1 MSIVEL
7 CIRTAATKAA
17 RPCRRIYPK
26 GTQTFGRVPAFLRLF
41 LFDAVKTNNL
51 FLERNKNSNTCRSFL
66 FRFAFRGARLS
77 PILGRGDGA
86 ISLFL
91 FRCVLFRG
99 QTRCGRCKSRGRCG
113 KSGLFSAENG
123 GLFGQSPLLFSFPRA
138 EGNAPC
144 ALRGEKCP
152 LEGRSGGARRRFRA
166 WGCIGEPIYK
176 EGGALFGTETLCI
189 SRKALNS
196 QLVKNTFGS
205 ACAHR

>member
-91 FRCVLFRG
+91 FRCALFRA
-99 QTRCGRCKSRGRCG
+99 QTWSGRCKSGGRSG
-113 KSGLFSAENG
+113 KSCLFLAENSGLFD
-123 GLFGQSPLLFSFPRA
+123 QSPLLFSVPRA
-138 EGNAPC
+138 EGSAPC
-144 ALRGEKCP
+144 ALRGEKP
-152 LEGRSGGARRRFRA
+152 PVEGRSGGARRCFRA
-166 WGCIGEPIYK
+166 WG
-176 EGGALFGTETLCI
+176 A
-189 SRKALNS
+189 
-196 QLVKNTFGS
+196 S
-205 ACAHR
+205 ASPYIRRAVRFI

>member
-86 ISLFL
+86 ISLFCSAVRFFAPKRGAVGAKVVDAAEKWAVFGRKQWG
-91 FRCVLFRG
+91 FRP
-99 QTRCGRCKSRGRCG
+99 KSTAF
-113 KSGLFSAENG
+113 FS
-123 GLFGQSPLLFSFPRA
+123 P
-138 EGNAPC
+138 
-144 ALRGEKCP
+144 
-152 LEGRSGGARRRFRA
+152 SGGRERPLRPSGRKAPARRA
-166 WGCIGEPIYK
+166 KWGCT
-176 EGGALFGTETLCI
+176 AML
-189 SRKALNS
+189 SRMG
-196 QLVKNTFGS
+196 VHRR
-205 ACAHR
+205 AHI

>member
-123 GLFGQSPLLFSFPRA
+123 GLFRPKSTAFFFP
-138 EGNAPC
+138 
-144 ALRGEKCP
+144 
-152 LEGRSGGARRRFRA
+152 SGGRKRPLRPSGRKVPARRA
-166 WGCIGEPIYK
+166 KWGC
-176 EGGALFGTETLCI
+176 AATL
-189 SRKALNS
+189 SRMG
-196 QLVKNTFGS
+196 V
-205 ACAHR
+205 HRRAYI

>member
-51 FLERNKNSNTCRSFL
+51 FLERNKNSNTCWSFL

-91 FRCVLFRG
+91 FRCALFRA
-99 QTRCGRCKSRGRCG
+99 QTRSGRCKSG
-113 KSGLFSAENG
+113 
-123 GLFGQSPLLFSFPRA
+123 
-138 EGNAPC
+138 
-144 ALRGEKCP
+144 
-152 LEGRSGGARRRFRA
+152 GRSGKVGCFWPKTVGFSTKVHCFFLSLGRKGAPPAPFGAKSPRSK
-166 WGCIGEPIYK
+166 GEVGVHGDAFAH
-176 EGGALFGTETLCI
+176 GGASASPYIRRVVRFSARKLC
-189 SRKALNS
+189 
-196 QLVKNTFGS
+196 VS
-205 ACAHR
+205 AEKP